1 MRAYDPA
8 AGNEAKRIFGKRKG
22 VEIVGSAMA
31 ALEGAD
37 ALAVVTEWQEFRSP
51 DFAAVKA
58 KLKTPAIFD
67 GRNLYDPAVLKAAG
81 LRILS
86 DRENGIDTSKARV
99 LVVGDVMLD
108 RYWFGEVS
116 RISPEAP
123 VPVVLIKDE
132 DERLGGAANVAWN
145 CKELG
150 ARIRLLSVVGR
161 DEPGQALERLLRK
174 KGIEA
179 SLHRDRGLSTTQK
192 LRVIGRR
199 QQLLRIDFEKPPSGE
214 VLASKLEEFKRALPD
229 CGVVILSD
237 YGKGGLAHIAV
248 MIKSARRAGKRV
260 LVDPKGDDYLRY
272 KGCSIITPNV
282 AELREVVGRWKD
294 EKDLKSRAQALRA
307 KLGLEAL
314 LLTRG
319 EDGMTLF
326 SRSRI
331 LNVKAEA
338 REVFDVTGAG
348 DTVIATLAVMLAAGA
363 GLESAVRIA
372 NRAAGIVVG
381 KLGTATASARG
392 AVPRNELHHR
402 HRRRRLHRL
411 EAGRRPEPARHHAR

>member
-1 MRAYDPA
+1 M
-8 AGNEAKRIFGKRKG
+8 
-22 VEIVGSAMA
+22 
-31 ALEGAD
+31 
-37 ALAVVTEWQEFRSP
+37 
-51 DFAAVKA
+51 
-58 KLKTPAIFD
+58 
-67 GRNLYDPAVLKAAG
+67 
-81 LRILS
+81 
-86 DRENGIDTSKARV
+86 
-99 LVVGDVMLD
+99 VVGDVMLD

-150 ARIRLLSVVGR
+150 ARTRLLSVVGR

-199 QQLLRIDFEKPPSGE
+199 QQLLRIDFEKPPSRE
-214 VLASKLEEFKRALPD
+214 VLATKLEEFKRALPD

-237 YGKGGLAHIAV
+237 YGKGGLAHIAE
-248 MIKSARRAGKRV
+248 MIKGARRAGKRV

-381 KLGTATASARG
+381 KLGTATASA
-392 AVPRNELHHR
+392 AELF
-402 HRRRRLHRL
+402 
-411 EAGRRPEPARHHAR
+411 AK